1 MTSIRNQRS
10 IGLRNAVFAVVLI
23 LLVAG
28 CGKEEAPEQIVAR
41 PVKAIKVGDVAQVGG
56 RSFPGQAKAT
66 QEVNLSFRVSGPL
79 ITFPVKVGDEV
90 EQGRV
95 LARIDPRDYQV
106 NLSNVQGQL
115 DRAKAKSARAE
126 SEYKRELKIFQEDPG
141 ATSKAAVDR
150 KREQRDSARA
160 DIKSLEASVAA
171 AKDQLSYTYLRA
183 PYKGM
188 ITATYVENFEDV
200 RPKQAIVR
208 VLDPSRIE
216 MIINIPENLIS
227 NASYVTKV
235 FVRFDAFPEQ
245 EIEATIKEIGR
256 EASQTTR
263 TYPVTLIMDQP
274 SGITILPG
282 MAGKTVRVEGDLP
295 DQVTGAGIEVPVSA
309 TFSPDESGKTYL
321 WVIDDQTKTVKRRE
335 IKTGRLTDRGITV
348 QEGLKAGEWVATA
361 GAHYLREGQQVRI
374 LDEKLKGRA
383 E

>member
-1 MTSIRNQRS
+1 MSTRNQR
-10 IGLRNAVFAVVLI
+10 LVKREHALFALALT

-56 RSFPGQAKAT
+56 RSFPGQARAT
-66 QEVNLSFRVSGPL
+66 REANLSFRVSGPL

-90 EQGRV
+90 EEGRV

-115 DRAKAKSARAE
+115 DRAKAKLARAE

-141 ATSKAAVDR
+141 ATSKTAVDR

-160 DIKSLEASVAA
+160 NIKSLEASVAA

-183 PYKGM
+183 PYKGT

-227 NASYVTKV
+227 NAPYVTKV
-235 FVRFDAFPEQ
+235 FVRFDAFPDH

-274 SGITILPG
+274 SDIKILPG
-282 MAGKTVRVEGDLP
+282 MAGKTVRVEGDLS
-295 DQVTGAGIEVPVSA
+295 DQVTSAGIEVPVSA
-309 TFSPDESGKTYL
+309 TFSPDESGKTFL
-321 WVIDDQTKTVKRRE
+321 WVINDQTKTVKRRE
-335 IKTGRLTDRGITV
+335 IKIGRLTDRGITV

-374 LDEKLKGRA
+374 LDEKLKGGA

>member
-10 IGLRNAVFAVVLI
+10 IRLRNAVFAVVLI

-79 ITFPVKVGDEV
+79 ITFPVKVGDDV

-115 DRAKAKSARAE
+115 DRAKAKLARAE

-141 ATSKAAVDR
+141 ATSKTAVDR

-183 PYKGM
+183 PYKGT

-227 NASYVTKV
+227 NAPYVTKV

-374 LDEKLKGRA
+374 LDEKLKGGA

>member
-90 EQGRV
+90 EEGRV

-115 DRAKAKSARAE
+115 DRAKAKLARAE

-183 PYKGM
+183 PYKGT

-227 NASYVTKV
+227 NAPYVTKV

-374 LDEKLKGRA
+374 LDEKLKGGA

>member
-1 MTSIRNQRS
+1 M
-10 IGLRNAVFAVVLI
+10 
-23 LLVAG
+23 
-28 CGKEEAPEQIVAR
+28 
-41 PVKAIKVGDVAQVGG
+41 
-56 RSFPGQAKAT
+56 
-66 QEVNLSFRVSGPL
+66 LSFRVSGPL

-115 DRAKAKSARAE
+115 DRAKAKLARAE

-183 PYKGM
+183 PYKGT

-208 VLDPSRIE
+208 LLDPSRIE
-216 MIINIPENLIS
+216 MIISIPENLIS

-235 FVRFDAFPEQ
+235 FVRFDAFPDR

-274 SGITILPG
+274 QGIKILPG

-295 DQVTGAGIEVPVSA
+295 DQVTSAGIEVPVSA

>member
-1 MTSIRNQRS
+1 MTSTPNQRS
-10 IGLRNAVFAVVLI
+10 IRLGNAVFAVVLT

-28 CGKEEAPEQIVAR
+28 CGKEEAPEETIAR
-41 PVKAIKVGDVAQVGG
+41 PVKAIKVGDVAEVGG
-56 RSFPGQAKAT
+56 RSFPGQARAT
-66 QEVNLSFRVSGPL
+66 REANLSFRVSGPL
-79 ITFPVKVGDEV
+79 ITFPVKVGDDV
-90 EQGRV
+90 EQGQV

-106 NLSNVQGQL
+106 NLNNVQGQL
-115 DRAKAKSARAE
+115 DRTKATAARAE

-141 ATSKAAVDR
+141 ATSKTAVDR

-160 DIKSLEASVAA
+160 NIKSLVASVAA

-183 PYKGM
+183 PYKGT

-200 RPKQAIVR
+200 RAKQAIIR

-216 MIINIPENLIS
+216 MIVNIPENLIS
-227 NASYVTKV
+227 NTPYVEKV
-235 FVRFDAFPEQ
+235 WVRFDAFPDR
-245 EIEATIKEIGR
+245 EIEATIKEVGK
-256 EASQTTR
+256 EASEATR

-274 SGITILPG
+274 SDVTILPG
-282 MAGKTVRVEGDLP
+282 MAGKTVRVEGNLP
-295 DQVTGAGIEVPVSA
+295 DQATSAGIQVPVSA
-309 TFSPDESGKTYL
+309 TFSPDESGKTFL
-321 WVIDDQTKTVKRRE
+321 WVIDEQTKTVKRRE

-374 LDEKLKGRA
+374 LDEKQKGGA

>member
-1 MTSIRNQRS
+1 MTSTRNQRS

-66 QEVNLSFRVSGPL
+66 QEANLSFRVSGPL

-90 EQGRV
+90 EEGRV

-115 DRAKAKSARAE
+115 DRAKAKLARAE

-183 PYKGM
+183 PYKGT

-227 NASYVTKV
+227 NAPYVTKV

>member
-10 IGLRNAVFAVVLI
+10 IRLRNAVFAVVLI

-79 ITFPVKVGDEV
+79 ITFPVKVGDDV

-115 DRAKAKSARAE
+115 DRAKAASARAE

-171 AKDQLSYTYLRA
+171 AKDQLSDTYLRA
-183 PYKGM
+183 PYKGT

-216 MIINIPENLIS
+216 MIISIPENLIS

-235 FVRFDAFPEQ
+235 FVRFDAFPDR

>member
-10 IGLRNAVFAVVLI
+10 IRLRNAVFAVVLI

-274 SGITILPG
+274 QGIKILPG

-374 LDEKLKGRA
+374 LDENPKGRA

>member
-1 MTSIRNQRS
+1 MSTENQCSIRL
-10 IGLRNAVFAVVLI
+10 GNAVFAVVLT

-28 CGKEEAPEQIVAR
+28 CGKEEAPEQTVAR

-66 QEVNLSFRVSGPL
+66 REVNLSFRVSGPL

-90 EQGRV
+90 EEGRV

-106 NLSNVQGQL
+106 NLNNVQGQL
-115 DRAKAKSARAE
+115 DRTKATAARAE
-126 SEYKRELKIFQEDPG
+126 SEYKRELKIFKEDPG
-141 ATSKAAVDR
+141 ATSKTAVDR

-183 PYKGM
+183 PYKGT

-216 MIINIPENLIS
+216 MVINIPENLIS
-227 NASYVTKV
+227 NAPYVTKV
-235 FVRFDAFPEQ
+235 FVRFDAFPDR

-274 SGITILPG
+274 SDIKILPG

-295 DQVTGAGIEVPVSA
+295 DQVTSAGIEVPVSA
-309 TFSPDESGKTYL
+309 TFSPDESGKTFL
-321 WVIDDQTKTVKRRE
+321 WVINDQTKTVKRRE
-335 IKTGRLTDRGITV
+335 IKIGRLTDRGITV

-374 LDEKLKGRA
+374 LDEKLKGGA

>member
-1 MTSIRNQRS
+1 MTSTRNQRS
-10 IGLRNAVFAVVLI
+10 IGLRNAVFAVVLT

-28 CGKEEAPEQIVAR
+28 CGKEKAPEQTVAR

-79 ITFPVKVGDEV
+79 ITFPAKVGDDV

-115 DRAKAKSARAE
+115 DRAKAKLARAE

-160 DIKSLEASVAA
+160 DIKSLEASVTA

-183 PYKGM
+183 PYKGT

-227 NASYVTKV
+227 NAPYVTKV

-274 SGITILPG
+274 QGIKILPG

-295 DQVTGAGIEVPVSA
+295 DQVTSAGIEVPVSA

-374 LDEKLKGRA
+374 LDEKLKGGA

>member
-1 MTSIRNQRS
+1 MMSTRNQRA
-10 IGLRNAVFAVVLI
+10 IRLRNAVFAVVLT

-28 CGKEEAPEQIVAR
+28 CGKEEAPEQTVAR

-56 RSFPGQAKAT
+56 RSFPGQARAT
-66 QEVNLSFRVSGPL
+66 REANLSFRVAGPL
-79 ITFPVKVGDEV
+79 ITFPVKVGDDV

-115 DRAKAKSARAE
+115 DREKAKLARAE

-160 DIKSLEASVAA
+160 NIKSLEASVAA

-183 PYKGM
+183 PYKGT

-227 NASYVTKV
+227 NAPYVTKV

-274 SGITILPG
+274 QGIKILPG

-295 DQVTGAGIEVPVSA
+295 DQVTSAGIEVPVSA